1 MFKTYSHSDF
11 YPMVEANFLH
21 VKSVEAVKGIKVL
34 DTPCLVYLHSTQMF
48 DFIMWDPIK
57 PRQPV

>member
-11 YPMVEANFLH
+11 YPMVEAIFLH

-48 DFIMWDPIK
+48 DFIM
-57 PRQPV
+57 